1 MSISDFRIA
10 IPQPALDDLRAR
22 IAATRWPSEIRGVGW
37 DRGVPVGYLREL
49 ADHWLRSYDWRA
61 WEARLNRFPQF
72 TAPIDGQR
80 IHFLHVRSPEPDAVP
95 LILTHGWPSSIVEFV
110 DVIGPLTDPRAHGG
124 DPADAFHV
132 VAPSVPGFGFTGPVR
147 EPGWNHAR
155 IARAWAA
162 LMDRL
167 GYRRYG
173 ALGGDTGSIVSPELG
188 RLAPDRVIGVHINGG
203 LAFPSGAESEDLT
216 ETERA
221 RLAVAE
227 KVRQHGTGYADI
239 QSTRPQTLAYALN
252 DSPVGQL
259 AWITEKFREWTD
271 PAKELPEDA
280 VDRDLLLTNVTLYWL
295 TGTGASSAQLYYEV
309 RAAATEPAVSSG
321 VPTGIAVFPSD
332 PAIRRLSEREHN
344 VVHWSE
350 FTRGGHFAAA
360 EAPDLL
366 VQDIRAFFRRLAAG

>member
-1 MSISDFRIA
+1 MSVAEFRIA
-10 IPQPALDDLRAR
+10 IPQAALDDLRAR
-22 IAATRWPSEIRGVGW
+22 ISATRWPSEIRGVGW

-49 ADHWLRSYDWRA
+49 ADHWLHAYDWRA

-72 TAPIDGQR
+72 TTRIDGQR

-95 LILTHGWPSSIVEFV
+95 LILTHGWPSSVVEFV

-132 VAPSVPGFGFTGPVR
+132 VAPSVPGFGFTGPVE
-147 EPGWNHAR
+147 EPGWNYAR
-155 IARAWAA
+155 IARAWAE

-173 ALGGDTGSIVSPELG
+173 AQGGDTGSIVSPELG
-188 RLAPDRVIGVHINGG
+188 RLVPDRVIGVHINGG
-203 LAFPSGAESEDLT
+203 LAFPSGADAEDLT
-216 ETERA
+216 ATERA

-227 KVRQHGTGYADI
+227 KVRQEGTGYADI

-309 RAAATEPAVSSG
+309 RAAAGAPAVSSG

-332 PAIRRLSEREHN
+332 PAIHRLSEREHN

-350 FTRGGHFAAA
+350 FERGGHFAAA

-366 VQDIRAFFRRLAAG
+366 VHDIRTFFRRLAG

>member
-1 MSISDFRIA
+1 MSVAAFRID
-10 IPQPALDDLRAR
+10 IPQDALEDLRDR
-22 IAATRWPSEIRGVGW
+22 IRRTRWPSEIRGAGW
-37 DRGVPVGYLREL
+37 SRGVPPGYLRDL
-49 ADHWLRSYDWRA
+49 ADHWLNSYDWRE

-72 TAPIDGQR
+72 TTLIDGQR

-95 LILTHGWPSSIVEFV
+95 LILTHGWPSSVVEYV

-132 VAPSVPGFGFTGPVR
+132 VAPSVPGFGFTGPVE

-155 IARAWAA
+155 IARAWAE
-162 LMDRL
+162 LMEVL
-167 GYRRYG
+167 GYPRYG
-173 ALGGDTGSIVSPELG
+173 AQGGDTGSIVSPELG
-188 RLAPDRVIGVHINGG
+188 RLVPDRVIGVHVNGG
-203 LAFPSGAESEDLT
+203 LAFPSGAEAEDLT

-227 KVRQHGTGYADI
+227 RVRREGTGYADI
-239 QSTRPQTLAYALN
+239 QGTRPQTLAYALN

-309 RAAATEPAVSSG
+309 RAAAAAPAAKPG

-332 PAIRRLSEREHN
+332 PAIRRLSEREHD

-366 VQDIRAFFRRLAAG
+366 VDDIRRFFRRVR